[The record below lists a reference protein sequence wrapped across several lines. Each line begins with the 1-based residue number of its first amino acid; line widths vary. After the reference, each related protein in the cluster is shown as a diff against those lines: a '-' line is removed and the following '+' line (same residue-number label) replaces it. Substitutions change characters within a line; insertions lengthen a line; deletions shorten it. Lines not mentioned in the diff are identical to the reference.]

1 MLDILMANSAV
12 CSGMRMSSC
21 VSTHEPISRSN
32 VKPTTPLPTV
42 STSML
47 CGPYTAYPAA
57 TCCDPACRKSFSSTS
72 RPDAWCGACNTEK
85 MVPMETLTSIF
96 DEPSR
101 GSNRSEEHTSEIQSL
116 MRISYA
122 VFCLKKKKKKHYTT

>member
-1 MLDILMANSAV
+1 
-12 CSGMRMSSC
+12 
-21 VSTHEPISRSN
+21 
-32 VKPTTPLPTV
+32 
-42 STSML
+42 ML

-85 MVPMETLTSIF
+85 LVPMETLTWIF

-101 GSNRSEEHTSEIQSL
+101 GVNSSKVSPLGERL
-116 MRISYA
+116 GMRCVVSISSDAIGDRWPLNVTKSVVWGEGGWVLVDY
-122 VFCLKKKKKKHYTT
+122 VV